1 MERLRYKSV
10 SVRVRVCVRACMCL
24 HVCVFICVFVR
35 VSMCAYMRVCV
46 WVLLAIARAPKIL
59 HVHTMLCEY
68 VCVHAC
74 MCVGV
79 VGDCA
84 CPGNPTRSYNA
95 PGVFYL

>member
-1 MERLRYKSV
+1 MCGAIEV
-10 SVRVRVCVRACMCL
+10 QECVCACACVRACVYVL
-24 HVCVFICVFVR
+24 
-35 VSMCAYMRVCV
+35 ARVCFY
-46 WVLLAIARAPKIL
+46 
-59 HVHTMLCEY
+59 LCICACEH